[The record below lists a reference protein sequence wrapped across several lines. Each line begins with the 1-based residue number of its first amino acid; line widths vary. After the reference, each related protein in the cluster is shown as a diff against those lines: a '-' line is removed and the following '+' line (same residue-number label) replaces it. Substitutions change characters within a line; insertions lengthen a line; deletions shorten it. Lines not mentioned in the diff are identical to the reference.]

1 MTESVVFGEADHCLA
16 DNWHE
21 TQCAAID
28 VGDQLLQREG
38 TD

>member
-1 MTESVVFGEADHCLA
+1 MTESVVFGEADHRLA
-16 DNWHE
+16 DIWRE

-28 VGDQLLQREG
+28 VGDQLPQREG